1 MVIGEVYSIFPG
13 GKMKSDRSAPITII
27 ALLVVA
33 SLVLASCTPAPTTAP
48 TQVPTRLPTPIP
60 LPRLSL
66 VPGEFYFRLDEK
78 PSFIFSRNIGG
89 SQESNYG
96 PLLSW
101 SVAGGSRIVRVYL
114 RCLGPGYTSSGG
126 IDELWISRW
135 ERIFDRA
142 AADGIY
148 VLPILTGW
156 GQWDINNTE
165 GDWLTNPFN
174 AANGGPTQ
182 DPLDIF
188 RAGSETQNLWLA
200 WMEVLVRRWKDRPNI
215 AAWEIFG
222 EVNCGNTAET
232 DGIALINTAASRI
245 RAIDPGWLLTSS
257 RCESGSWPNLYT
269 QADIDFVEV
278 HPYPVTGQLD
288 RNIITLVRQV
298 RSTYHK
304 PVLIG
309 ESGLHFARPDFE
321 EGKVTVAEHADRGI
335 HHAIWAGIVSGA
347 MNGRALWWEDGYGIY
362 FSQLGMPWMERYSTV
377 EIPAG
382 NFVQDVDFSGFTP
395 LTSTSSPA
403 VWGAAV
409 GNESMVLGWYRD
421 AASEPP
427 DWNIKTIPAGK
438 TVTITVQGKAADWQ
452 VDLYDTSTGTTIL
465 SSTSVTRH
473 GNTVTVTLPEFQDD
487 IAFKMMAGTET
498 SVITPEVVSNTN
510 GIAGTWSG
518 TISNEARTF
527 STRLELS
534 IQTNCKAGNICGT
547 FTVPQL
553 PCSGKLFLQEIDGKT
568 YIFIEQNATGAE
580 SCTSGGYEYLQLKP
594 DGTLDYRYAMTSGSA
609 ITSSGILNQP

>member
-1 MVIGEVYSIFPG
+1 
-13 GKMKSDRSAPITII
+13 MKSDRSTLITII
-27 ALLVVA
+27 TLLVAA
-33 SLVLASCTPAPTTAP
+33 SLVLASCTPTPTTAP
-48 TQVPTRLPTPIP
+48 TRIPTRPPTAIP

-66 VPGEFYFRLDEK
+66 VPGEFYFNLDDQ
-78 PSFIFSRNIGG
+78 PSFVFSRNIAG

-165 GDWLTNPFN
+165 GDWPSNPFN

-200 WMEVLVRRWKDRPNI
+200 WMEELVRRWKDRPNI

-232 DGIALINTAASRI
+232 DGIKLINTAASRI
-245 RAIDPGWLLTSS
+245 RAIDPGRLLTSS
-257 RCESGSWPNLYT
+257 RCESDSWPALYA
-269 QADIDFVEV
+269 QADIDFVQV
-278 HPYPVTGQLD
+278 HPYPATGQLD
-288 RNIITLVRQV
+288 RNLIFLVRQKL
-298 RSTYHK
+298 STYHK

-309 ESGLHFARPDFE
+309 ESGLSAVRPDFE

-347 MNGRALWWEDGYGIY
+347 MNGRALWWEDGHGIY
-362 FSQLGMPWMERYSTV
+362 FPQLGMPWMERYSTV

-382 NFVQDVDFSGFTP
+382 NFVRGVDFTGFTP
-395 LTSTSSPA
+395 LTSTSSPV

-409 GNESMVLGWYRD
+409 GNESMVLGWFRD

-427 DWNIKTIPAGK
+427 DWNLQLIPAGK
-438 TVTITVQGKAADWQ
+438 TVTITIPGKATNWQ
-452 VDLYDTSTGTTIL
+452 VDFYDTSNGTTIL
-465 SSTSVTRH
+465 SSTSVTRK
-473 GNTVTVTLPEFQDD
+473 GDTVTVTLPEFQDD
-487 IAFKMMAGTET
+487 IAFKMTTRVET
-498 SVITPEVVSNTN
+498 AAVTPEASANTN
-510 GIAGTWSG
+510 TIAGSWSG
-518 TISNEARTF
+518 TITNQAGTF

-534 IQTNCKAGNICGT
+534 IQTACKAGSLCGT
-547 FTVPQL
+547 FNVPQL

-568 YIFIEQNATGAE
+568 YIFIEQNVTGAE
-580 SCTSGGYEYLQLKP
+580 SCTSGGYEYLQLQP
-594 DGTLDYRYAMTSGSA
+594 DGRLEYKFAVSSGSA
-609 ITSSGILNQP
+609 FTSSGLLNRP